1 MKVKIQLFDNFFFFN
16 FQENLPEAVMN
27 PFLAL
32 GDETLKSMRQE
43 LDDELT
49 DSDSSSSS
57 ESDAGSKKEPKP
69 ETESSE
75 DSLTSEMPKGRKRKK
90 SSKPID
96 EDTDS
101 NDGPADRFRR
111 GEHVPSDYEIASQ
124 R

>member
-1 MKVKIQLFDNFFFFN
+1 
-16 FQENLPEAVMN
+16 MN

-69 ETESSE
+69 EMESSE
-75 DSLTSEMPKGRKRKK
+75 DSLTSEMPKGYIELVKEWVAECRPSFSQIVHLFPILDKNHSTFPPISTKINLKK
-90 SSKPID
+90 LI
-96 EDTDS
+96 S
-101 NDGPADRFRR
+101 NEMPDLMPGFL
-111 GEHVPSDYEIASQ
+111 S
-124 R
+124 

>member
-1 MKVKIQLFDNFFFFN
+1 MYKILFWAKYHQDLWGDICISIFEQVFWTIHNLFFYK
-16 FQENLPEAVMN
+16 LYVYIYI
-27 PFLAL
+27 
-32 GDETLKSMRQE
+32 
-43 LDDELT
+43 
-49 DSDSSSSS
+49 
-57 ESDAGSKKEPKP
+57 
-69 ETESSE
+69 
-75 DSLTSEMPKGRKRKK
+75 KGRKRKK